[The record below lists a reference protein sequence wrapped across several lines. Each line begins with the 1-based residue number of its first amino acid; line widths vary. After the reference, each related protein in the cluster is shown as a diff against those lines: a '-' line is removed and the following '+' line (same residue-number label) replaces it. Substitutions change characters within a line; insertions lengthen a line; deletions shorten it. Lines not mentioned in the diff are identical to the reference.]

1 MGWES
6 ALFLWKIAFSSKK
19 GKGRFDFVVRAFGS
33 GDAFVEAEFVGC
45 EGLPESGV
53 FCSVV
58 YVDGLFAAS
67 QGDVRGVGASF
78 AGESTGFHGLK
89 DLLGEVE
96 ETRGWLDLGVKYA

>member
-19 GKGRFDFVVRAFGS
+19 GKGRFDFVVRALGF

-45 EGLPESGV
+45 EGLLESGV
-53 FCSVV
+53 FCSLV